1 MKMRQAAV
9 RAKSSTL
16 SVESKQSIAVEST
29 GSSPSKRRVFGTG
42 GIFEKKGSRFLY
54 ISYRDMNGKLRQES
68 TKSESLMVAENLLR
82 DRLGKVE
89 QGLPVAEIK
98 KLKYEDIRKTLILDY
113 RTRGVKM
120 LEEDKDGN
128 PYVWGFEHLDPFFK
142 NHPVRTITTDLLYQF
157 IERRQND
164 GAKNATINRN
174 LSLLRRMMSLARREG
189 KLGQA
194 PYFPTLKEDNIRKG
208 FLMPSQF
215 IKLREAMPEHLRPLV
230 TFLYFTGCRIGAA
243 LAITWSQI
251 EAEKGRLQLRIEGN
265 QTKNEE
271 PILLPLPLE
280 LNEVLKKLSR
290 KGKLFDARNLRKS
303 FQAACVKVGLG
314 VETGPE
320 VWQYKGLLLHD
331 FRRSGVRNLIRSGV
345 PRRIAMKISGHLTES
360 TFERYNIVD
369 STDLHEA
376 MAKVEKYFDGNL
388 MAVEEDQ
395 QQGSQQVVCFQSK
408 PR

>member
-1 MKMRQAAV
+1 MRQASV
-9 RAKSSTL
+9 RAKSNTP
-16 SVESKQSIAVEST
+16 SVESRQSIVIENA
-29 GSSPSKRRVFGTG
+29 GSRPSKRRVFGTG

-82 DRLGKVE
+82 DRLVKVE
-89 QGLPVAEIK
+89 QGLPVAEMK

-142 NHPVRTITTDLLYQF
+142 NRPVRTITTDLLYEF

-174 LSLLRRMMSLARREG
+174 LSLLRRMISLARREG
-189 KLGQA
+189 KLVQA
-194 PYFPTLKEDNIRKG
+194 PYFPMLKEDNVRKG
-208 FLMPSQF
+208 FLTPSQF
-215 IKLREAMPEHLRPLV
+215 IKLRQAMPEHLRPLV

-251 EAEKGRLQLRIEGN
+251 ESEKGRFQLRIEGN

-280 LNEVLKKLSR
+280 LNEILKKLPR

-345 PRRIAMKISGHLTES
+345 PRRIAMKISGHVTES

-376 MAKVEKYFDGNL
+376 MAKIEKYFDGNL
-388 MAVEEDQ
+388 MAVEENQ
-395 QQGSQQVVCFQSK
+395 QHSSQQIVSYQSK

>member
-1 MKMRQAAV
+1 MRQASV
-9 RAKSSTL
+9 RAKSNTP
-16 SVESKQSIAVEST
+16 SVESRQSIVIENA
-29 GSSPSKRRVFGTG
+29 GSRPSKRRVFGTG

-68 TKSESLMVAENLLR
+68 TKSESLMVAENLMR
-82 DRLGKVE
+82 DRLVKVE
-89 QGLPVAEIK
+89 QGLPVAEMK

-142 NHPVRTITTDLLYQF
+142 NRPVRTITTDLLYEF

-174 LSLLRRMMSLARREG
+174 LSLLRRMISLARREG
-189 KLGQA
+189 KLVQA
-194 PYFPTLKEDNIRKG
+194 PYFPMLKEDNVRKG
-208 FLMPSQF
+208 FLTPSQF
-215 IKLREAMPEHLRPLV
+215 IKLRQAMPEHLRPLV

-251 EAEKGRLQLRIEGN
+251 ESEKGRFQLRIEGN

-280 LNEVLKKLSR
+280 LNEILKKLPR

-345 PRRIAMKISGHLTES
+345 PRRIAMKISGHVTES

-376 MAKVEKYFDGNL
+376 MAKIEKYFDGNL
-388 MAVEEDQ
+388 MAVEENQ
-395 QQGSQQVVCFQSK
+395 QHSSQQIVSYQSK

>member
-1 MKMRQAAV
+1 M
-9 RAKSSTL
+9 
-16 SVESKQSIAVEST
+16 
-29 GSSPSKRRVFGTG
+29 
-42 GIFEKKGSRFLY
+42 
-54 ISYRDMNGKLRQES
+54 
-68 TKSESLMVAENLLR
+68 
-82 DRLGKVE
+82 
-89 QGLPVAEIK
+89 K
-98 KLKYEDIRKTLILDY
+98 KLKYEDIRRTLILDY

-120 LEEDKDGN
+120 LEEDMEEDKDGN
-128 PYVWGFEHLDPFFK
+128 PHVWGFEHLDAFLK
-142 NHPVRTITTDLLYQF
+142 NRPVRTITTNLLYEF
-157 IERRQND
+157 IEKRQND

-189 KLGQA
+189 KLAQA
-194 PYFPTLKEDNIRKG
+194 PYFPMLKEGNVRKG
-208 FLMPSQF
+208 FLTPPQF
-215 IKLREAMPEHLRPLV
+215 VKLRDTMPEHLRPLV

-251 EAEKGRLQLRIEGN
+251 EFEKGRFQLRIEGN

-280 LNEVLKKLSR
+280 LNEILKKLPR
-290 KGKLFDARNLRKS
+290 KGKVFDARNLRKS
-303 FQAACVKVGLG
+303 FQAAYVNVGLG
-314 VETGPE
+314 VETGPK

-369 STDLHEA
+369 SADLHEA

-388 MAVEEDQ
+388 MAVEDNQ
-395 QQGSQQVVCFQSK
+395 QQGSRQVASFQSK

>member
-1 MKMRQAAV
+1 MRQASV
-9 RAKSSTL
+9 RAKSNTP
-16 SVESKQSIAVEST
+16 SVESRQSIVIENA
-29 GSSPSKRRVFGTG
+29 GSRPSKRRVFGTG

-82 DRLGKVE
+82 DRLVKVE
-89 QGLPVAEIK
+89 QGLPVAEMK

-142 NHPVRTITTDLLYQF
+142 NRPVRTITTDLLYEF

-174 LSLLRRMMSLARREG
+174 LSLLRRMISLARREG
-189 KLGQA
+189 KLVQA
-194 PYFPTLKEDNIRKG
+194 PYFPMLKEDNVRKG
-208 FLMPSQF
+208 FLTPSQF
-215 IKLREAMPEHLRPLV
+215 IKLRQAMPEHLRPLV

-251 EAEKGRLQLRIEGN
+251 ESEKGRFQLRIEGN

-280 LNEVLKKLSR
+280 LNEILKKLPR

-345 PRRIAMKISGHLTES
+345 PRRIAMKISGHVTES

-388 MAVEEDQ
+388 MAVEENQ
-395 QQGSQQVVCFQSK
+395 QHSSQQIVSYQSK

>member
-1 MKMRQAAV
+1 MRQASV
-9 RAKSSTL
+9 RAKNSTL
-16 SVESKQSIAVEST
+16 SVESKQPILIGRA
-29 GSSPSKRRVFGTG
+29 GSPSSKRRVFGTG
-42 GIFEKKGSRFLY
+42 GIFEKRGSRFLY
-54 ISYRDMNGKLRQES
+54 ISYRDTNGKLRQES

-82 DRLGKVE
+82 DRLGKVG
-89 QGLPVAEIK
+89 QGLPVAELK

-128 PYVWGFEHLDPFFK
+128 PYVWGFEHLDSFFK
-142 NHPVRTITTDLLYQF
+142 NRPVRTITTDQLYKF
-157 IERRQND
+157 IERRQSD

-189 KLGQA
+189 KLPQA
-194 PYFPTLKEDNIRKG
+194 PYFPMLKEDNVRKG
-208 FLMPSQF
+208 FLTPSQF
-215 IKLREAMPEHLRPLV
+215 SKLRDAMPEHLRPLV

-251 EAEKGRLQLRIEGN
+251 ESEKGRFQLRIEGN

-280 LNEVLKKLSR
+280 LNETLKKLPR
-290 KGKLFDARNLRKS
+290 KGRLFDARNLRKS

-314 VETGPE
+314 GETGPR

-388 MAVEEDQ
+388 MAVD
-395 QQGSQQVVCFQSK
+395 G
-408 PR
+408 

>member
-1 MKMRQAAV
+1 MTMRQASV
-9 RAKSSTL
+9 RAKSNTP
-16 SVESKQSIAVEST
+16 SVESRQSIVIENA
-29 GSSPSKRRVFGTG
+29 GSRPSKRRVFGTG

-82 DRLGKVE
+82 DRLVKVE
-89 QGLPVAEIK
+89 QGLPVAEMK

-142 NHPVRTITTDLLYQF
+142 NRPVRTITTDLLYEF

-174 LSLLRRMMSLARREG
+174 LSLLRRMISLARREG
-189 KLGQA
+189 KLVQA
-194 PYFPTLKEDNIRKG
+194 PYFPMLKEDNVRKG
-208 FLMPSQF
+208 FLTPSQF
-215 IKLREAMPEHLRPLV
+215 IKLRQAMPEHLRPLV

-251 EAEKGRLQLRIEGN
+251 ESEKGRFQLRIEGN

-280 LNEVLKKLSR
+280 LNEILKKLPR

-345 PRRIAMKISGHLTES
+345 PRRIAMKISGHVTES

-376 MAKVEKYFDGNL
+376 MAKIEKYFDGNL
-388 MAVEEDQ
+388 MAVEENQ
-395 QQGSQQVVCFQSK
+395 QHSSQQIVSYQSK